1 MLGDEDSPVVE
12 FTVSFESNLLLLF
25 VISSS
30 NVVVGSWYTL
40 FLSLSN
46 LLVADSLLFALCR
59 VSEISRDFTVFPIS
73 LSTCGPS
80 VFSHSVPL
88 SSTCPW
94 PSSNPLLLLSG
105 SLSALTSASSLS
117 SYVFLTFLSFYS
129 SSSLLVLLLQTL
141 YLWGLL
147 FQEIDY
153 GQTWWKIPVHLL
165 CAIVIQREHSRLLLF
180 DLAPILTFSHTQLSP
195 LSLKDCLLSGP
206 CLQRT
211 SENSRVSSS
220 PSLYTL

>member
-30 NVVVGSWYTL
+30 NVVVGSWYAL
-40 FLSLSN
+40 FLSVSN
-46 LLVADSLLFALCR
+46 LLVPDSLLFALCR

-94 PSSNPLLLLSG
+94 PSSNPLSLLSG

-117 SYVFLTFLSFYS
+117 SYVSFHLSLLLLLKLTPS
-129 SSSLLVLLLQTL
+129 SAPTDSLLVGITL
-141 YLWGLL
+141 PRDRLRTNLVENPCSL
-147 FQEIDY
+147 A
-153 GQTWWKIPVHLL
+153 L
-165 CAIVIQREHSRLLLF
+165 CHRHS
-180 DLAPILTFSHTQLSP
+180 T
-195 LSLKDCLLSGP
+195 
-206 CLQRT
+206 
-211 SENSRVSSS
+211 
-220 PSLYTL
+220 